1 MEEVRSQTD
10 MAEMEEEHDAL
21 RREKKQVEEVKSRLQ
36 RELSV
41 ISRQSGSRGVLETL
55 RRDRRDKEELYQTEL
70 VAGWV

>member
-36 RELSV
+36 SELSV

-55 RRDRRDKEELYQTEL
+55 RRDRRDEEERYQTEL